1 MANYVFPQSKPIGV
15 NSSTSREAIRDS
27 AAFPTKVID
36 YLKLDIFNHEDN
48 TAEDTIFL
56 YLPETLSEAY
66 TAKWEGIELGAAGA
80 AAMNAARGI
89 VDEKG
94 IGEGFSEQLK
104 KFAESAKPGLGFK
117 AAAGAIEGVVGLTGA
132 AGGGGGI
139 DSNTLAQMTTG
150 KVFNPYE
157 EAVYKGG
164 SFRPHDFTFHM
175 VPKNSADVI
184 RIYEIIHKLRLAML
198 PGKDKN
204 MWLTLPNFFRCQ
216 IVRYTDAGGGKEDIS
231 NPETGGAQGVLS
243 ALMQFPTKMVLKG
256 MSVTPE
262 KNLTLQSRLPGKD
275 LADFGPVS
283 YTMSLKFMET
293 AYLTKETFT
302 QPQDR
307 SGGFFNFESADI
319 PEFDFENP

>member
-1 MANYVFPQSKPIGV
+1 
-15 NSSTSREAIRDS
+15 
-27 AAFPTKVID
+27 
-36 YLKLDIFNHEDN
+36 
-48 TAEDTIFL
+48 
-56 YLPETLSEAY
+56 
-66 TAKWEGIELGAAGA
+66 
-80 AAMNAARGI
+80 
-89 VDEKG
+89 
-94 IGEGFSEQLK
+94 
-104 KFAESAKPGLGFK
+104 
-117 AAAGAIEGVVGLTGA
+117 
-132 AGGGGGI
+132 
-139 DSNTLAQMTTG
+139 MTTG

-164 SFRPHDFTFHM
+164 AFRPHDFTFHM
-175 VPKNSADVI
+175 VPKNSADVV
-184 RIYEIIHKLRLAML
+184 RIYEIIHILRLAML
-198 PGKDKN
+198 PGKDQN

-216 IVRYTDAGGGKEDIS
+216 IVRYTDAGGGKEEIS

-283 YTMSLKFMET
+283 YTMALKFMET

-307 SGGFFNFESADI
+307 TGGFFNFESADV